1 MREDLNCPKCKG
13 SVVKSY
19 GFETKMRSK
28 LIKWNQ
34 DGVFAVCKS
43 CNYEVPI
50 GSEILKSIESR
61 MSYEIDADK
70 DIEFNKEYC
79 VDAK

>member
-1 MREDLNCPKCKG
+1 MREDLNCHKCQA
-13 SVVKSY
+13 SIVKSY
-19 GFETKMRSK
+19 GTETKMRSK

-43 CNYEVPI
+43 CGHEVPI

-70 DIEFNKEYC
+70 DIDDNKEYC